1 MAARFD
7 ACKLWIGTGT
17 SAELNCKLMQFVCV
31 IDLCRNPIP
40 CGFAMPMTSFLG
52 GREFPA
58 ETLVSMG
65 IAFDQ
70 ACKALGLADRSDPLT
85 AIVASKIIA
94 VAQDGER
101 DPDRLCARALR
112 ALGSGAA

>member
-1 MAARFD
+1 MTARHD
-7 ACKLWIGTGT
+7 VCKSRFGTVT
-17 SAELNCKLMQFVCV
+17 SAELICKLMEFVSV
-31 IDLCRNPIP
+31 IDVCRNPIP

-101 DPDRLCARALR
+101 DPDRLCAQALR

>member
-1 MAARFD
+1 
-7 ACKLWIGTGT
+7 
-17 SAELNCKLMQFVCV
+17 MQFVSL
-31 IDLCRNPIP
+31 IEDYRNPIP

-52 GREFPA
+52 GQAFPA

-70 ACKALGLADRSDPLT
+70 ACKTLGLADRSDSLT
-85 AIVASKIIA
+85 ALVASKIIA
-94 VAQDGER
+94 AAQDGER
-101 DPDRLCARALR
+101 DPDRLCAQALR